1 MEVDILSAREI
12 KNSGKFPILIPLSA
26 LLEPDYDNVI
36 NTLVG
41 RSITSRCMA
50 TCKSKEIHI
59 LVSFKSF
66 KVTVPGVNLTL
77 LRMDGSTTNADDEA
91 SKMECA
97 QHRETIAES
106 KLDCEDMADAARSI
120 VDTEYFPSYMGL
132 AEDSSGKKSRAKYK
146 TLKTR
151 VEEDNGSLQ

>member
-41 RSITSRCMA
+41 RSITS
-50 TCKSKEIHI
+50 
-59 LVSFKSF
+59 SF

-77 LRMDGSTTNADDEA
+77 LRMDGSTINADDEA
-91 SKMECA
+91 SRMECA

>member
-26 LLEPDYDNVI
+26 LLEPAYDNVI

-41 RSITSRCMA
+41 RSITS
-50 TCKSKEIHI
+50 
-59 LVSFKSF
+59 SF

-77 LRMDGSTTNADDEA
+77 LRMDGSTINADDEA
-91 SKMECA
+91 SRMECA

-120 VDTEYFPSYMGL
+120 VDTEYFPSIFFPSYMGL
-132 AEDSSGKKSRAKYK
+132 AEDSSSKKSRAKYK
-146 TLKTR
+146 NLKTR